1 MEWLT
6 TALELVLHLDRHL
19 GVWVAHYGVWVYGLL
34 FAIVFAETGLVV
46 TPFLPGDSL
55 LFVAGSL
62 AALGSLDVHFLVAAL
77 FAAAVIGN
85 VVNYEIGRWVSPWVF
100 SSRHSRWLNRKHLD
114 DTHLFFERW
123 GAAAIV
129 VARFIP
135 FLRTYVPFVAGLG
148 RMTRSLYVLFTALGA
163 ALWVGSL
170 VYAGYFFGNIPW
182 IKANLG
188 LLVIGI
194 VLLST
199 VPVGIAAIKARQ
211 TRQEN
216 LAHSASRASSS
227 RSEPRR

>member
-6 TALELVLHLDRHL
+6 AALDFVLHLDRHL
-19 GVWVAHYGVWVYGLL
+19 GSWATLYGAWIYGLL
-34 FAIVFAETGLVV
+34 FAIVFAQTGLVV

-62 AALGSLDVHFLVAAL
+62 AALGSLDVNLLVATL
-77 FAAAVIGN
+77 FVAAVVGN
-85 VVNYEIGRWVSPWVF
+85 IVNYEFGRWASPRVF
-100 SSRHSRWLNRKHLD
+100 SSRHSRWLSRKHLD

-129 VARFIP
+129 MARFVP

-148 RMTRSLYVLFTALGA
+148 RMTRSLYVLFTGLGA
-163 ALWVGSL
+163 ALWVGGL

-182 IKANLG
+182 VKTNIG

-194 VLLST
+194 IVLS
-199 VPVGIAAIKARQ
+199 VFPVAIAALKAQRASWAKRASAAHNARQ
-211 TRQEN
+211 R
-216 LAHSASRASSS
+216 
-227 RSEPRR
+227 